1 MADARAGAGDVSH
14 RSDRLARLLHAFL
27 TGLKPVQS
35 PRDVQQFL
43 QAICDI
49 QDHATCV
56 EKIGCSKSGLEI
68 LRTGLRFDL
77 STRFINGAL
86 TELLAY
92 LSVPEVKRLA
102 NGEFLKRILS
112 HIVSPPALWDAMVK
126 TQREQQFTPKAE
138 LNFAWLLLELL
149 AWSGDCPLEVDH
161 IASEITNNKTFLE
174 SQDRELRGIGY
185 RIERILQTKA
195 SGSTPHPSG
204 PGGRHD
210 NDFADYRS
218 IAIYPTEDE
227 LTSKDRPYY
236 TTAHALTQ
244 TPLGSRVGHHLD
256 NQFRLLR
263 EDFLAELRDDIDSST
278 SKTKSS
284 YRRQRTR
291 LRELDLAGVFCGE
304 DRNRQQ
310 CALQI
315 TVNKGLGQITNS
327 SNRKHFLRDNP
338 NVLRHHSF
346 GYFIDQ
352 GKIIAFGKVIRDED
366 LLSRD
371 EPVVIIRTPGAGA
384 LQKVLLTLAM
394 SSSVEFVLIDTAVFA
409 YEPVLRCL
417 QAQLELP
424 LSQQILAPE
433 ESDIDLS
440 CRLNSEGLDEV
451 IRQVEFAP
459 ARDLKPLLGLSK
471 SVKLDQSQA
480 TSFLAGLRQSVSLI
494 QGPPGTGKSFI
505 GALLAKA
512 LHNDTSESILVLCYT
527 NHALDQFLEDLLS
540 IGIPSAD
547 IVRLGSKSTP
557 KTQHI
562 TLRAQA
568 PGSSRSRQNWDA
580 INRLNEEVD
589 QHADVLRQKMK
600 TFVETR
606 PSQAQI
612 LEYLEF
618 SDDDY
623 EFFEAFEVPEQQ
635 DGFQVVGKDN
645 KAVDKFYLLDRWMNN
660 KGPGIFKKKLSPW
673 HMDIW
678 AMDPTSRGD
687 KFKKWKL
694 DILTEAI
701 DGITAKAAAFDSA
714 QHTLHGAL
722 GQKDAELIQSKRIV
736 ACTTTAAAM
745 YTKQLQSASPGIVL
759 VEEAGEILESH
770 VLTALTPSTKQ
781 LILIGDHRQ
790 LRPKVNN
797 YKLTVEKGDGFDLNR
812 SLFERLVLSGFPH
825 TTLQQQHRMCPEI
838 SSLVRHLTYPDLQ
851 DAPSTATRDPLRGL
865 QQRVV
870 FIKHE
875 KQELLSDISDRR
887 DQGSPK
893 SKQNPYEAEI
903 VKKVVKYMAQQGYGT
918 SDQVVLTPY
927 LGQLGLLRR
936 ELSRDNDP
944 VLNDLDSFELVKAGL
959 VSPAAASQT
968 KRPIH
973 LSTIDNYQGEESD
986 VVIISLTRS
995 NPDGDIGFMISP
1007 ERLNVLLSR
1016 ARKALIIIG
1025 NPATFMASRKGGE
1038 LWKTFFDLLANSN
1051 SMLHGLPVHCQQHP
1065 DRQMILES
1073 PVDFDKFCPDG
1084 GCSEACGVL
1093 LSCGLHQCPRK
1104 CHRLAD
1110 HTKMKCSHIM
1120 RETCPQGHVLT
1131 RKCSDGHPASCHICD
1146 AEAAAKLA
1154 RQARD
1159 LELEQKRQA
1168 RQAAYAAH
1176 LAAIE
1181 DELARI
1187 REDSKAKAEQEQQ
1200 EQLLHQRQK
1209 DIETAKVRKAQKEAA
1224 DHAKQ
1229 MQQNAKQPGGTNSE
1243 SNPQPSVPANPD
1255 ASAQVINDTS
1265 SEAQKDWEYQ
1275 KTFEG
1280 AVNPAL
1286 DDLMG
1291 MIGLEGVKEQFLEIK
1306 SKVDLLV
1313 RQDLSEQLQK
1323 ERFGTALLGNP
1334 GTGKT
1339 TVARLYAK
1347 FLCSVGALPGDEFV
1361 ESTGSKLANEGVQ
1374 GCKKLLDD
1382 LQEKG
1387 GGVFFID
1394 EAYQLASGSSFG
1406 GAAVL
1411 DFFLAEVENLTGK
1424 IVFVLAG
1431 YNKQME
1437 KFFQHN
1443 PGLPSRFPRTMQFAD
1458 YEDDE
1463 LLAIMQYNI
1472 KKRYQGRMALQD
1484 GADGLFAR
1492 IVARRIGRGRGK
1504 EGFGNAR
1511 EVENV
1516 ISIVASRQA
1525 KRLRK
1530 ERRGTK
1536 KGDPMPDD
1544 MLLTREDLIGPEPSS
1559 ALENNKAWTK
1569 LQKLIGL
1576 QSVKDSVKA
1585 LIDSLVYNYKQEL
1598 AEEPLVE
1605 FSLNKVFLGN
1615 PGTGKTTVAKLYG
1628 QVLADMGMLSSGEV
1642 VIKKPADFIGGVL
1655 GASEANTK
1663 GILDAAVGKVLVIDE
1678 AYGLYGGG
1686 SLADP
1691 YRIAVID
1698 TIVAEVQSMPGDDRC
1713 VLLLGYRNQMEE
1725 MMQNVNPGLARRFPI
1740 DSGFQFDDFN
1750 DSDMAAIFDM
1760 KLKGSPFTVTPRG
1773 RTAAL
1778 EVLARARNRP
1788 HFGNAG
1794 EVDILLN
1801 DAQLRQQKR
1810 ISRETNAPK
1819 AILEAQDIDP
1829 EFDRGE
1835 RATTNITMLFKD
1847 TVGCETIVAQL
1858 QDYQNIVANMKKL
1871 NQDPREQI
1879 PFSFLFR
1886 GPPGTGKTTTASKMG
1901 KVFYDMGFLASA
1913 EVVPC
1918 SASDLVGEYVGQT
1931 GPKTRRLL
1939 EKALGKVLFI
1949 DEAYRLA
1956 DGHFAKEAMDE
1967 LVDCMTKEQF
1977 FQKLIIILAGYDA
1990 DINRLMSSNPG
2001 LTSRFPET
2009 MVFEALKPED
2019 CLNLLIKSLGKKKG
2033 LDITIL
2039 SDVNS
2044 SLRSDIL
2051 QRLATLASSANFANA
2066 RDVQTLSK
2074 AIYSKMVKHPDAA
2087 TEGMKVTSTVVLESI
2102 DNMIAERCQREVDSA
2117 VAGAIKGPSS
2127 TGSLLQQQ
2135 HEHQHY
2141 TSAPPTFSMASEMTT
2156 QHELEQES
2164 GKEPTPPPDANG
2176 NGHLPDPK
2184 SSVQRDAGVSD
2195 AVWNQLQLDRK
2206 KAEDAEKEYQKMLED
2221 QRKLEEWLKNC
2232 AEAQHRKDLEEAE
2245 RRREEAEEKR
2255 HQEELEELQRKR
2267 KEAEDKRRQ
2276 EAKAKQMLKR
2286 MGRCPVGYEWIKQA
2300 NGYRCA
2306 GGSHWIGDGDVASMM
2321 G

>member
-1 MADARAGAGDVSH
+1 MADSRAGASNVSQ
-14 RSDRLARLLHAFL
+14 RSNRLARLLHAFL
-27 TGLKPVQS
+27 AGLKPVQS
-35 PRDVQQFL
+35 SRDVQQFL

-49 QDHATCV
+49 EDHATCV

-68 LRTGLRFDL
+68 LRKGLRFDI
-77 STRFINGAL
+77 SARFINGAL
-86 TELLAY
+86 AELLAY
-92 LSVPEVKRLA
+92 LAVPEVKRLA

-112 HIVSPPALWDAMVK
+112 HVVSPPALWDAMVK
-126 TQREQQFTPKAE
+126 AQQEQQLTPKAE
-138 LNFAWLLLELL
+138 LYFAWLLLELL
-149 AWSGDCPLEVDH
+149 SWSGDRPIEVDGT
-161 IASEITNNKTFLE
+161 AAEITSKKTFLE
-174 SQDRELRGIGY
+174 SDDRELRGIGY

-195 SGSTPHPSG
+195 SGSTSHPSG

-218 IAIYPTEDE
+218 IAVYPTEDE

-236 TTAHALTQ
+236 NTAHALTQ
-244 TPLGSRVGHHLD
+244 TPLASRVGHHLD

-263 EDFLAELRDDIDSST
+263 EDFLAELREDIDASSG
-278 SKTKSS
+278 KTKSS
-284 YRRQRTR
+284 FRRQRTR
-291 LRELDLAGVFCGE
+291 LQVLDLAGVHCGGE
-304 DRNRQQ
+304 RSRQP
-310 CALQI
+310 CALKI
-315 TVNKGLGQITNS
+315 AVNKGLSQITNAL
-327 SNRKHFLRDNP
+327 NRRQFLRDNP

-346 GYFIDQ
+346 GYLVDQ
-352 GKIIAFGKVIRDED
+352 GKIIAFGKVVRDED
-366 LLSRD
+366 LLCQD
-371 EPVVIIRTPGAGA
+371 PPVAVIRTPGSGA
-384 LQKVLLTLAM
+384 MQKVVLALAM
-394 SSSVEFVLIDTAVFA
+394 SRSVEFVLIDTAVFA

-417 QAQLELP
+417 QAQMELP
-424 LSQQILAPE
+424 LAEQLLAPE
-433 ESDIDLS
+433 QPDIELDNQLDSES
-440 CRLNSEGLDEV
+440 LDEV
-451 IRQVEFAP
+451 IRQVESAP
-459 ARDLKPLLGLSK
+459 ARDLKALLGLSK
-471 SVKLDQSQA
+471 TVKLDESQTA
-480 TSFLAGLRQSVSLI
+480 SLLAGLRQSISLI

-512 LHNDTSESILVLCYT
+512 LYDHTSESILVICFT
-527 NHALDQFLEDLLS
+527 NHALDQFLDDLLT
-540 IGIPSAD
+540 IGIPSND
-547 IVRLGSKSTP
+547 IVRLGSKSSA

-562 TLRAQA
+562 TLRSQA
-568 PGSSRSRQNWDA
+568 PGKHRSQENWDA
-580 INRLNEEVD
+580 INRLNEEVN
-589 QHADVLRQKMK
+589 QHASALQDKAEA
-600 TFVETR
+600 FIDIR
-606 PSQAQI
+606 PSQSQI

-623 EFFEAFEVPEQQ
+623 EFFEAFELAEQQ
-635 DGFQVVGKDN
+635 NGYQMVGKGN
-645 KAVDKFYLLDRWMNN
+645 KAVDRLYLIDRWM
-660 KGPGIFKKKLSPW
+660 KYQDPGVFKKRLSPW
-673 HMDIW
+673 HVDIW
-678 AMDPTSRGD
+678 AMDHASRAN
-687 KFKKWKL
+687 KLKKWQL
-694 DILTEAI
+694 DILTEAT
-701 DGITAKAAAFDSA
+701 DGIIATAVAFDSA
-714 QHTLHGAL
+714 QHTLHEAL
-722 GQKDAELIQSKRIV
+722 GQKDAELIHSKRIV

-745 YTKQLQSASPGIVL
+745 YTEQLQTASPGIVL

-781 LILIGDHRQ
+781 LILIGDHQQ

-825 TTLQQQHRMCPEI
+825 TTLKQQHRMCPEI
-838 SSLVRHLTYPDLQ
+838 SSLVRHLTYPELQ
-851 DAPSTATRDPLRGL
+851 DAPSTTARDSLRGL
-865 QQRVV
+865 EKRVV

-893 SKQNPYEAEI
+893 SKQNPYEAEV

-936 ELSRDNDP
+936 ELARDNDP
-944 VLNDLDSFELVKAGL
+944 VLNDLDSFELIKAGL
-959 VSPAAASQT
+959 VSPATASQT
-968 KRPIH
+968 KRPLR

-986 VVIISLTRS
+986 IVVISLTRS

-1025 NPATFMASRKGGE
+1025 NPATFMASRKGEE
-1038 LWKTFFDLLANSN
+1038 LWKSFFDLLAKSN
-1051 SMLHGLPVHCQQHP
+1051 SILHGLPVHCQQHP

-1073 PVDFDKFCPDG
+1073 PADFDKFCPDG
-1084 GCSEACGVL
+1084 GCSAPCGTL
-1093 LSCGLHQCPRK
+1093 LSCGLHECPRK

-1110 HTKMKCSHIM
+1110 HTKMKCDHIM

-1131 RKCSDGHPASCHICD
+1131 RKCSEGHPASCHICD
-1146 AEAAAKLA
+1146 AEAAAK
-1154 RQARD
+1154 QAKQERD
-1159 LELEQKRQA
+1159 LELEQKRPA
-1168 RQAAYAAH
+1168 RQAAYAAQ
-1176 LAAIE
+1176 LAAI
-1181 DELARI
+1181 DDQLTRI
-1187 REDSKAKAEQEQQ
+1187 REDSKAKTEEEQQ
-1200 EQLLHQRQK
+1200 AQLLQQRQK
-1209 DIETAKVRKAQKEAA
+1209 DLETAKARKAQKEAA
-1224 DHAKQ
+1224 DHGASDSEGG
-1229 MQQNAKQPGGTNSE
+1229 PGSPVTANTADDGKTAGSE
-1243 SNPQPSVPANPD
+1243 SHR
-1255 ASAQVINDTS
+1255 
-1265 SEAQKDWEYQ
+1265 DWEYQ
-1275 KTFEG
+1275 KTVEG
-1280 AVNPAL
+1280 AINPAL
-1286 DDLMG
+1286 DDLIR
-1291 MIGLEGVKEQFLEIK
+1291 MIGLEGVKQQFLEIK
-1306 SKVDLLV
+1306 SKVDLLI
-1313 RQDLSEQLQK
+1313 RQDLSAQLER
-1323 ERFGTALLGNP
+1323 ERFGAALLGNP

-1347 FLCSVGALPGDEFV
+1347 FLCSVGALPGDDFV

-1374 GCKKLLDD
+1374 GSKKLLDD
-1382 LQEKG
+1382 LLEKG

-1394 EAYQLASGSSFG
+1394 EAYQLASGSSIG
-1406 GAAVL
+1406 GAGVL
-1411 DFFLAEVENLTGK
+1411 DFLLAEVENLTGK

-1472 KKRYQGRMALQD
+1472 KKRYQGRMKLED
-1484 GADGLFAR
+1484 GTDGLFAR

-1516 ISIVASRQA
+1516 VSIIASRQA

-1530 ERRGTK
+1530 ERRVTK
-1536 KGDPMPDD
+1536 KDDPMPDD
-1544 MLLTREDLIGPEPSS
+1544 MLLTQEDLIGPEPSS
-1559 ALENNKAWTK
+1559 ALTNNKAWVK

-1598 AEEPLVE
+1598 AEKPLVE

-1615 PGTGKTTVAKLYG
+1615 AGTGKTTVAKMYG
-1628 QVLADMGMLSSGEV
+1628 QILADMGMLSSAEV
-1642 VIKKPADFIGGVL
+1642 VIKKPADFIGAVI

-1686 SLADP
+1686 SNTDP

-1698 TIVAEVQSMPGDDRC
+1698 TIVAEIQSVPGDDRC
-1713 VLLLGYRNQMEE
+1713 VLLLGYKHQMEE
-1725 MMQNVNPGLARRFPI
+1725 MMQNANPGLARRFPI
-1740 DSGFQFDDFN
+1740 DSGFQFEDFDN
-1750 DSDMAAIFDM
+1750 DDMAAMFDM
-1760 KLKGSPFTVTPRG
+1760 KLKGSAFTITPRG
-1773 RTAAL
+1773 RVAAL
-1778 EVLARARNRP
+1778 EMLARARNRP

-1819 AILEAQDIDP
+1819 GILEAVDIDP

-1835 RATTNITMLFKD
+1835 RALTNITMLFKE
-1847 TVGCETIVAQL
+1847 TIGCETIINQL
-1858 QDYQNIVANMKKL
+1858 QEYQNIVANMKKL
-1871 NQDPREQI
+1871 DQDPREQI

-1913 EVVPC
+1913 EVMSC

-1931 GPKTRRLL
+1931 GPRTRKLL

-1956 DGHFAKEAMDE
+1956 GGHFAQEAMDE

-2009 MVFEALKPED
+2009 IVFEPLKPED
-2019 CLNLLIKSLGKKKG
+2019 CLVLLTKTLGKKKG
-2033 LDITIL
+2033 LDITVL
-2039 SDVNS
+2039 SALGPT
-2044 SLRSDIL
+2044 LRSDIL
-2051 QRLATLASSANFANA
+2051 PRFATLTGSANFANA

-2074 AIYSKMVKHPDAA
+2074 SIYSKIVKHPDAA
-2087 TEGMKVTSTVVLESI
+2087 NQGMKVTSTLVLESI
-2102 DNMIAERCQREVDSA
+2102 DKMIAERCKRQADA
-2117 VAGAIKGPSS
+2117 TMAGALRDSS
-2127 TGSLLQQQ
+2127 AAEMPMQ
-2135 HEHQHY
+2135 HQHH
-2141 TSAPPTFSMASEMTT
+2141 TPAPTVQVSSSMATREDF
-2156 QHELEQES
+2156 QQEVTEE
-2164 GKEPTPPPDANG
+2164 EPLPSDANG
-2176 NGHLPDPK
+2176 HGGPSGGPDAKPL
-2184 SSVQRDAGVSD
+2184 VQRDAGVSD
-2195 AVWNQLQLDRK
+2195 AIWYQLQLDRK
-2206 KAEDAEKEYQKMLED
+2206 KAEDAEKEH
-2221 QRKLEEWLKNC
+2221 QRLLEEEHKLAQWLKDC
-2232 AEAQHRKDLEEAE
+2232 ADAQRQK
-2245 RRREEAEEKR
+2245 
-2255 HQEELEELQRKR
+2255 ELEELARKR
-2267 KEAEDKRRQ
+2267 KEIEKKRRQ
-2276 EAKAKQMLKR
+2276 EAKEKQML
-2286 MGRCPVGYEWIKQA
+2286 MQIGRCPVGYEWIKQA

-2306 GGSHWIGDGDVASMM
+2306 GGSHWIGDGDVANMM
-2321 G
+2321 GQGI